1 MADQDLPYLD
11 LTAYP
16 PRTRTASEV
25 EEDVSDH
32 VSLRS
37 AGSFSSQTNSEV
49 GYFFFLSFY
58 SLGHCLNQEEEGNL
72 FLMSS
77 QPWWLEQKKK
87 KSNICHFNPMPLKP
101 DSGHP
106 YSVPTAGDI
115 TPQTAHT

>member
-49 GYFFFLSFY
+49 GYFFSSFFLQPR
-58 SLGHCLNQEEEGNL
+58 SLSKSGGGRKFVFNVQPAMVVRAEEKK
-72 FLMSS
+72 
-77 QPWWLEQKKK
+77 EQ
-87 KSNICHFNPMPLKP
+87 HLPL
-101 DSGHP
+101 
-106 YSVPTAGDI
+106 
-115 TPQTAHT
+115 